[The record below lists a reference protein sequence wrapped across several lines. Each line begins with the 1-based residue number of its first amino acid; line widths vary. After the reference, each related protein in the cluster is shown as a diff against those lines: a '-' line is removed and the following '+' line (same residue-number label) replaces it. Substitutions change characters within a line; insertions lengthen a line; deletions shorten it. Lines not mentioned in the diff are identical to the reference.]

1 MRVHLAS
8 KSPTG
13 PRAIIAIITARL
25 SQSGERMGQL
35 GLMGGRKSG
44 LHFEKSA
51 LDDGASGRTPAVARR
66 SLARR
71 FYKHVNAS
79 NTRRLRAD
87 VTGRMLRSE
96 DVDTRKRAQVRQ
108 GRVRCGGK
116 RRKVA

>member
-44 LHFEKSA
+44 LPFEKSA
-51 LDDGASGRTPAVARR
+51 LDDGESARTPAVARR

-71 FYKHVNAS
+71 FYKHENAS
-79 NTRRLRAD
+79 TTQRLRAD

-96 DVDTRKRAQVRQ
+96 DVDP
-108 GRVRCGGK
+108 
-116 RRKVA
+116 

>member
-13 PRAIIAIITARL
+13 PGAIIAIITARL

-44 LHFEKSA
+44 LPFGKSA
-51 LDDGASGRTPAVARR
+51 LDDGASRQTPAVARR
-66 SLARR
+66 SLARM

-79 NTRRLRAD
+79 HTRRLRALQEGCC
-87 VTGRMLRSE
+87 VQRMS
-96 DVDTRKRAQVRQ
+96 TRKKEL
-108 GRVRCGGK
+108 RCDKG
-116 RRKVA
+116 A